1 MAHCRKDKEFCGILS
16 GLQQNP
22 PVYAVDAQPASGK
35 VSAVLKGHKLI
46 VTGKFKNLSSPLQ
59 PVGTVGAAHI
69 HLGAPGTNG
78 PVVFE
83 LTPTLRD
90 DGLSGYFN
98 PCYNRFT
105 LTDEQ
110 KAAVKAGDYYVNI
123 HTETYPDGEIRAQL
137 LPKIKYCKQY
147 IAILSPANEVPPV
160 TDSEARGTILATYNC
175 GKLVLSG
182 TFSGLTSPLL
192 VVAGSAGHIHE
203 GAAGETGPVVFPLT
217 IVADE
222 DNLGGAVLRAD
233 NKFTLTSTQK
243 DTLNAEGFYINV
255 HTEDYPTGEIR
266 GQLVPLQ

>member
-69 HLGAPGTNG
+69 HFGAPGVNG
-78 PVVFE
+78 SVVFE
-83 LTPTLRD
+83 LTPTLNS
-90 DGLSGYFN
+90 DGLSGYFDA
-98 PCYNRFT
+98 CQNRFT

-110 KAAVKAGDYYVNI
+110 IDAVKRGDYYVNI

-137 LPKIKYCKQY
+137 LPKVKYCKQY

-160 TDSEARGTILATYNC
+160 TGSGATGTVLATYNC
-175 GKLVLSG
+175 GRLVLSG
-182 TFSGLTSPLL
+182 TFSGLSSPLL
-192 VVAGSAGHIHE
+192 PVAGSPAHIHE
-203 GAAGETGPVVFPLT
+203 APAGSNGPVIFPLT
-217 IVADE
+217 VTENIE
-222 DNLGGAVLRAD
+222 NGGSFLREN
-233 NKFTLTSTQK
+233 NKYHLTSAQK
-243 DTLNAEGFYINV
+243 DTLNAQGFYVNI
-255 HTEDYPTGEIR
+255 HTEAHPSGELR
-266 GQLVPLQ
+266 GQLIPL